1 MRLFKNPRVRLAKN
15 PIRAGSYECN
25 NAETNPE
32 SPKPNRM
39 PAQLRFRA
47 SDFSL
52 QIAAFTFMLCNPL
65 VFFAHFSFQRLT
77 LQICGE
83 RGFQLLGDLEI
94 ILQNAWV
101 GFCDFFFGRFKS
113 GRNYVKLVAGAYL
126 PCSTTRS
133 RRLRG
138 R

>member
-1 MRLFKNPRVRLAKN
+1 MRLLKNPRVRLAKN

-52 QIAAFTFMLCNPL
+52 QIAAFTFKLCNPL
-65 VFFAHFSFQRLT
+65 VFFAQFSFQRLT
-77 LQICGE
+77 LQIRAMREFCCLFDLAII
-83 RGFQLLGDLEI
+83 FQIAGVVFLY
-94 ILQNAWV
+94 
-101 GFCDFFFGRFKS
+101 FFF
-113 GRNYVKLVAGAYL
+113 VH
-126 PCSTTRS
+126 
-133 RRLRG
+133 
-138 R
+138 